1 MSRIEIVFPCA
12 ETVERK
18 SNNSVVEKRKGEGYS
33 PEEVNGRD
41 DPCDNEADDQ
51 KREDYASPVVA
62 TLRVR

>member
-1 MSRIEIVFPCA
+1 MIGKRE
-12 ETVERK
+12 EGG
-18 SNNSVVEKRKGEGYS
+18 EKGYS

-41 DPCDNEADDQ
+41 DPGDNEADDQ